1 MKQTRT
7 QMLNFLS
14 VARPDVN
21 RDFWE
26 TFDDANLALQVQCVL
41 RQIEQQTADQ
51 VAMM

>member
-1 MKQTRT
+1 MKQTRA
-7 QMLNFLS
+7 QMLNFLLT
-14 VARPDVN
+14 ARPDVS

-26 TFDDANLALQVQCVL
+26 TFDNANLALQVQCVL